1 MNPLHKGAAM
11 KRTIFTFFLSLCVIS
26 GPAFPLTL
34 SDCYGRWQNG
44 IYTFT
49 FNKNYTASVIIDIN
63 PRESIVF
70 SGVFNVEKDN
80 LIRINISE
88 MKQCPRGT
96 AFSKSGFSKTASS
109 HFIFSLD
116 PKADKRTLV
125 VRPKTITIDGN
136 NGEGYFEP
144 EMVLKR

>member
-1 MNPLHKGAAM
+1 M
-11 KRTIFTFFLSLCVIS
+11 KRTIFSFLLILFVIS
-26 GPAFPLTL
+26 VPAFALTL

-49 FNKNYTASVIIDIN
+49 FNKNYTASVIIGIN

-80 LIRINISE
+80 LVRINISE
-88 MKQCPRGT
+88 MKQCPRGA
-96 AFSKSGFSKTASS
+96 AFSRSGFSKTASS
-109 HFIFSLD
+109 HFIFALD
-116 PKADKRTLV
+116 PRADKRTLV
-125 VRPKTITIDGN
+125 VRPRTITIDGN

-144 EMVLKR
+144 EIILKR